1 MRLERVPLSSPRPN
15 LHLLRYACR
24 KLVSFLA
31 NEVLADKDRV
41 AGRIRLRQLM
51 PVKVLT
57 LVFAPEFLGC
67 NFKPVIRIEENKINS
82 TEAFEHL
89 AKYRRRSSAESLTS

>member
-1 MRLERVPLSSPRPN
+1 MRLIRVPLSSPRPN

-31 NEVLADKDRV
+31 NEVLVDKDRV
-41 AGRIRLRQLM
+41 AGPIRLRQLM

-67 NFKPVIRIEENKINS
+67 NFKPVIMIEENKINS

-89 AKYRRRSSAESLTS
+89 AKYRRRSSAE